1 MCQALRCSVGRVI
14 ILRQMRLFYVLLM
27 TAMFVGWGSSIYGQ
41 YSIPDQTKAQ
51 VKLAPQQSQKVEKT
65 PFEIVNDA
73 LLRDRRRQWRKEH
86 NYLEIKN
93 SIQFTQFAYNQ
104 NWASGG
110 DNTFN
115 GRITS
120 YLKHSYTNKKLNINT
135 EWDAAYGLSNK
146 DKKPWKTE
154 DQFKINTSFN
164 YQIIGKLYYNFNVD
178 FRSQFAN
185 GFNSV
190 DDMTLVSQ
198 FLSPATLNLAIGLN
212 YKFDDKRN
220 IVFSPLSGN
229 MLFVKN
235 KYLSEQGAFGV
246 EKGKKFKPNVGMLL
260 RVQWTQ
266 SVLKDKQTGKDIITY
281 RADGQGFYDYKN
293 VPTLDLQQWI
303 DISVLKYL
311 SLNFNCRLIFD
322 DQISRIKEPATAT
335 TPAVM
340 RSGFW
345 QFSEVLGIGVSYK
358 FANKVI
364 KKD

>member
-1 MCQALRCSVGRVI
+1 M
-14 ILRQMRLFYVLLM
+14 
-27 TAMFVGWGSSIYGQ
+27 
-41 YSIPDQTKAQ
+41 
-51 VKLAPQQSQKVEKT
+51 
-65 PFEIVNDA
+65 
-73 LLRDRRRQWRKEH
+73 
-86 NYLEIKN
+86 
-93 SIQFTQFAYNQ
+93 
-104 NWASGG
+104 
-110 DNTFN
+110 
-115 GRITS
+115 
-120 YLKHSYTNKKLNINT
+120 
-135 EWDAAYGLSNK
+135 
-146 DKKPWKTE
+146 
-154 DQFKINTSFN
+154 
-164 YQIIGKLYYNFNVD
+164 
-178 FRSQFAN
+178 
-185 GFNSV
+185 
-190 DDMTLVSQ
+190 
-198 FLSPATLNLAIGLN
+198 
-212 YKFDDKRN
+212 
-220 IVFSPLSGN
+220 
-229 MLFVKN
+229 
-235 KYLSEQGAFGV
+235 